1 MMEPVFFRPFP
12 EKETLHIGIGPEHPL
27 LLMAGPCV
35 LESEA
40 MARDVATELK
50 AICARLGINLV
61 FKASFDKAN
70 RTSLSSFRGP
80 GLAEGLRI
88 LSRLR
93 ADLQVPII
101 SDIHETV
108 QAQPAAEVLDIIQ
121 IPAFLCRQTDLLLA
135 AAATGKVVNVKKG
148 QFLAPWDMRHAVGK
162 LRDAGCTR
170 ILLTERGASFGY
182 NNLVVDMRSFQIMR
196 SFGCPVIF
204 DGTHS
209 VQLPGGA
216 GAASGG
222 QREFIPL
229 LTRAAMAA
237 GIDGL
242 FLEVHPDPDKALC
255 DGPNSLPLAELEP
268 LMQDLLR
275 VRSALAPS
283 ATSSSPG
290 AT

>member
-12 EKETLHIGIGPEHPL
+12 EKETLHIGIGPGQPL

-35 LESEA
+35 LESET

-93 ADLQVPII
+93 ADLQVPIV

-237 GIDGL
+237 DIDGL

-255 DGPNSLPLAELEP
+255 DGPNSLSLAELEP